1 MDLRGERGDPTWM
14 NDESAGARMTYRGH
28 GADRSV
34 LLIVDNGALWHDAA
48 DSIALAGMRIAD
60 HVDWDSAAER
70 MSRDA
75 AHDVTL
81 LEAQGVAAELLVS
94 ALAQIDPVVRIAGSQ
109 VIVALGADQVDIVA
123 AHLLGDH
130 VQLLCDP
137 SVTDRIA
144 ALTLAAASDGSRRHD
159 AANDTEGAR
168 LRHLNDEVARIAET
182 LARLTRREADT
193 APPRRA
199 TGLIGDRKAA
209 FGTSPD
215 GTEIDP
221 HAIRQALRARRLRD
235 QFFDRGMFEDP
246 AWDMLLDLF
255 AAELEG
261 AQVSVSSL
269 CIAASVAPTT
279 ALRWIA
285 KMTEAGLFER
295 RADPF
300 DRRRAF
306 MALSP
311 RARAGMRDYVVAAM
325 RVGLDIA

>member
-1 MDLRGERGDPTWM
+1 
-14 NDESAGARMTYRGH
+14 MTYRDH

-34 LLIVDNGALWHDAA
+34 LLVVDNGAHWLDAT
-48 DSIALAGMRIAD
+48 DSIALAGMRVAD
-60 HVDWDSAAER
+60 HVDWDSAVER
-70 MSRDA
+70 INRDS
-75 AHDVTL
+75 AHDVTM

-94 ALAQIDPVVRIAGSQ
+94 VLSQIDRAVRMAGSQ

-137 SVTDRIA
+137 SLTDRIA
-144 ALTLAAASDGSRRHD
+144 ALTLTAATGGSRLHD
-159 AANDTEGAR
+159 TSKTVEAAR
-168 LRHLNDEVARIAET
+168 LGRLNDEIARIAET
-182 LARLTRREADT
+182 LVRLTRRQGEA
-193 APPRRA
+193 APPARPA
-199 TGLIGDRKAA
+199 GLIGDGKAA
-209 FGTSPD
+209 FGAPPD
-215 GTEIDP
+215 SSGIDP
-221 HAIRQALRARRLRD
+221 HTIRRAIRARRLRD
-235 QFFDRGMFEDP
+235 QFFDQGMFEDP

-269 CIAASVAPTT
+269 CIAAAVAPTT

-295 RADPF
+295 RPDPF
-300 DRRRAF
+300 DRRRAL

-311 RARAGMRDYVVAAM
+311 SAREGMRNYVMAAT
-325 RVGLDIA
+325 RAGLDIG